1 MVSACLFMGSSQNE
15 ASDGQRGRCSCLN
28 SKYVKVEKLQA
39 LGAASKRGLKSDNLN
54 GHVLR

>member
-1 MVSACLFMGSSQNE
+1 MVSACLFMGSSRNE
-15 ASDGQRGRCSCLN
+15 ASDGWRGRCSCLN

-39 LGAASKRGLKSDNLN
+39 LGAASKRGLKMDNLN